1 MLRYARRF
9 WQTPKRYLVY
19 SNATRQRGPWVRL
32 RGRVTPVAGDG
43 ESDVRWTDRVA
54 NGRYAV
60 RRQLF
65 SGNASAS
72 RDPDEGGA
80 TSTGIQ
86 EAG

>member
-1 MLRYARRF
+1 M
-9 WQTPKRYLVY
+9 
-19 SNATRQRGPWVRL
+19 
-32 RGRVTPVAGDG
+32 AGDG